1 MEVKC
6 KFCKGS
12 IETTDVVWVNEKL
25 TRYYYCPDC
34 DRFIIRSLSK
44 EQMRIEEE
52 EEVCFI

>member
-1 MEVKC
+1 MKAIC
-6 KFCKGS
+6 KFCKGHM
-12 IETTDVVWVNEKL
+12 ETTDVVWVNEKL